1 MVELLDEVWRM
12 VKGRSWAECGECG
25 RLEGYGTKIM
35 LKGVLCVVGY

>member
-1 MVELLDEVWRM
+1 MRCGGYKENR

-35 LKGVLCVVGY
+35 LNGDLCVVGY